1 MAVDAQ
7 VLDEL
12 RRKRILTPASELDRP
27 LERVPSGLAGLD
39 RIAGGGLPR
48 ARVSELITG
57 PAGGAIL
64 LGALLAGATGSGELA
79 ALVDPAD
86 GFDPATAR
94 RAGVDLARLLWV
106 RPQDDR
112 RALRA
117 AELILEAGG
126 FDRLVINRGGGP
138 SRPGSAAAWMRLD
151 RLARQREALVVVLG
165 PTGVVGPF
173 ASLVVAIDRCRPRWA
188 PAGAGYVVGMAL
200 SFSLRKRRR
209 A

>member
-1 MAVDAQ
+1 MAVDVQ
-7 VLDEL
+7 VLEDL
-12 RRKRILTPASELDRP
+12 RRKRILTPASELEKS

-64 LGALLAGATGSGELA
+64 LGALLAGATGSGELT

-106 RPQDDR
+106 RPADDR

-138 SRPGSAAAWMRLD
+138 SRTGTPAAWMRLD

-165 PTGVVGPF
+165 PTGAVGPF
-173 ASLVVAIDRCRPRWA
+173 ASLVVAIERCRPRWA
-188 PAGAGYVVGMAL
+188 PAGYVAGMAL